1 MKIEYY
7 TFLILWIT
15 SPQTHLEFITQT
27 DTENIDK
34 IWRRH
39 FYLRFNNEKFLHAEL
54 SPRIIMKNMIV
65 EVAKLMY
72 SSENTYK
79 R

>member
-1 MKIEYY
+1 MTP
-7 TFLILWIT
+7 TFL
-15 SPQTHLEFITQT
+15 PH
-27 DTENIDK
+27 DN
-34 IWRRH
+34 
-39 FYLRFNNEKFLHAEL
+39 YEKFLNAEL

-79 R
+79 RDKIIQQ